1 MQVRDLSWNEHV
13 SRRFNHPL
21 LPRSIR
27 GVIVG
32 KSGCGKTILLLNLL
46 LRSGWLDYNKLA
58 VFGKSLF
65 QPEYRILK
73 KAFEEKLPKEA
84 IMRLFDLRDEVMKLD
99 VSPSALVEE
108 WAKEIQNKSDIECG
122 FYESSEDVPDPSEMN
137 SSNKNLMIFDDL
149 LLEKQNKCESYY
161 IRGRH
166 SNVDCFYLSQNYF
179 KLPRQTIRETQIS
192 YVYFP
197 KTLKISTISTTIT
210 SVRTCQR
217 SNLEVYVK
225 RLGKILTGL
234 SLSISLVKRTTGSTG
249 KISTSF
255 ISYKKYRVHTKME
268 ELLAKICK
276 NTEPKGSRQIVVRSN
291 KTRFNTRFNPPMQL
305 DKNKKYEMALV
316 NLETYYSFPNIDAS
330 NNYFRYSH
338 DGGTTWV
345 DIFIPEGSY
354 DIVDINDTI
363 QQKMRQN
370 GHYDRVNEDYYITIS
385 ANANTLK
392 AVMILIIITK
402 LILDKPTPFLAC
414 WDSITLFTPQT
425 IKSLKM

>member
-13 SRRFNHPL
+13 SKRFNHPL

-32 KSGCGKTILLLNLL
+32 KSGCGKTTLLLNLL
-46 LRSGWLDYNKLA
+46 LRSGWLDYNNLA

-99 VSPSALVEE
+99 VSRSALVEE
-108 WAKEIQNKSDIECG
+108 WAMEIQNKSDIDCS

-179 KLPRQTIRETQIS
+179 KLPRQRFEKTQIS
-192 YVYFP
+192 YVCFP

-217 SNLEVYVK
+217 SKLEVDVK
-225 RLGKILTGL
+225 RLGKIFTGL

-249 KISTSF
+249 KILTSF
-255 ISYKKYRVHTKME
+255 ISYKKYRVHKKWKNYSRKYR
-268 ELLAKICK
+268 KIWNQK
-276 NTEPKGSRQIVVRSN
+276 VHVR
-291 KTRFNTRFNPPMQL
+291 
-305 DKNKKYEMALV
+305 Y
-316 NLETYYSFPNIDAS
+316 
-330 NNYFRYSH
+330 
-338 DGGTTWV
+338 
-345 DIFIPEGSY
+345 
-354 DIVDINDTI
+354 
-363 QQKMRQN
+363 
-370 GHYDRVNEDYYITIS
+370 
-385 ANANTLK
+385 
-392 AVMILIIITK
+392 
-402 LILDKPTPFLAC
+402 
-414 WDSITLFTPQT
+414 
-425 IKSLKM
+425 